1 MQAKVGQFRRP
12 FRDNGKELPR
22 AQQDCLIATVHAAT
36 GADASASVYIVKSW
50 DIAILRLHKIE
61 LIYTQKLYIGDADKK
76 LDSQR
81 KEFIRD
87 VHKRAGSVCFGRV

>member
-1 MQAKVGQFRRP
+1 MCQAKVRQFRRP

-36 GADASASVYIVKSW
+36 GAGASASVYIVKSW

-61 LIYTQKLYIGDADKK
+61 LIYTQKLYIGGADKK
-76 LDSQR
+76 LDRLREKAQLMP
-81 KEFIRD
+81 
-87 VHKRAGSVCFGRV
+87 VLKRTHPA

>member
-1 MQAKVGQFRRP
+1 MQAKVGQFRRT

-36 GADASASVYIVKSW
+36 GAGASASVYIVETW

-61 LIYTQKLYIGDADKK
+61 LIYTQKTDIPLIEYK
-76 LDSQR
+76 
-81 KEFIRD
+81 
-87 VHKRAGSVCFGRV
+87 

>member
-36 GADASASVYIVKSW
+36 GADASASVYIVKNW

-61 LIYTQKLYIGDADKK
+61 LIYTQKLYIPLIKYKK
-76 LDSQR
+76 QYALMSGITYTGR
-81 KEFIRD
+81 KTNETVD
-87 VHKRAGSVCFGRV
+87 CGG